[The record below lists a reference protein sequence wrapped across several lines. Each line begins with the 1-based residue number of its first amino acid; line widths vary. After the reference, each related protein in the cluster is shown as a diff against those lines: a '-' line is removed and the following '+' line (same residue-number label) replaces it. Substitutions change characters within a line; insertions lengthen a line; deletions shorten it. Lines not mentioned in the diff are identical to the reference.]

1 MVGSNILKPS
11 NELLA
16 NFDYKDLIRGN
27 AYVTYYAGSAFNSGA
42 TESPVLFVETFRSKE
57 ETNDVIK
64 AIKEVGNQIS
74 DIPEAIKGKARKGR
88 KANK

>member
-1 MVGSNILKPS
+1 MNKLIKSFWNWVLGISTVDEKIVEAI
-11 NELLA
+11 NETKKRIA
-16 NFDYKDLIRGN
+16 R
-27 AYVTYYAGSAFNSGA
+27 A
-42 TESPVLFVETFRSKE
+42 KE